1 MPKNIP
7 RTCVKKTPK
16 LLSTVHIAEV
26 LGWKKAERRL
36 ANFNRKELQM
46 SNTEH
51 LADLEQEVKVRRSIK
66 TSSWDNIHVPKE
78 RLPKNI
84 EHKYRCGICD
94 RKIPRDN
101 QFCYKCRKEYSISRE
116 GIFKYNIPKFEK
128 ERQQK
133 VQEIYEE
140 DKSYPIR
147 CAMCAKNRVRREGA
161 NCVRCLKF
169 IGVIEEEE

>member
-1 MPKNIP
+1 
-7 RTCVKKTPK
+7 
-16 LLSTVHIAEV
+16 
-26 LGWKKAERRL
+26 
-36 ANFNRKELQM
+36 M

-66 TSSWDNIHVPKE
+66 TSSWDNIHIPKE
-78 RLPKNI
+78 SLPKNI